1 MQSFTLTNAGSA
13 ISLALK
19 APKKVYRG
27 YAAVATLVTSGIETG
42 SAVVVQGRVKGTWK
56 TVGKGT
62 ATADQAVVP
71 FKAPR
76 GTTSLRAA
84 YGSGTEQVLSPARS
98 VSVLKATSWPKA
110 RAWAGKWKGTVA
122 GLKKA
127 AAFKVEGSAPPLLRN
142 GSFRMNLLCPGIPPS
157 PSTIQAATALVP
169 KAKVA
174 PDGTFVASVADQGHA
189 ILLWGRLGDTRASG
203 TVIMSLGPCSA
214 RDHRAQHV

>member
-1 MQSFTLTNAGSA
+1 M
-13 ISLALK
+13 
-19 APKKVYRG
+19 
-27 YAAVATLVTSGIETG
+27 
-42 SAVVVQGRVKGTWK
+42 VVQGRVKGTWK

-84 YGSGTEQVLSPARS
+84 YGSGTEQVVSPARS

-110 RAWAGKWKGTVA
+110 RAWAGKWKGTVG

-127 AAFKVEGSAPPLLRN
+127 AAFKVEGVRSPLLKN

-169 KAKVA
+169 KAKIA

-189 ILLWGRLGDTRASG
+189 ILLWGRLGDDQASG
-203 TVIMSLGPCSA
+203 TVIMSLGPCTG
-214 RDHRAQHV
+214 RAAIKVQHV